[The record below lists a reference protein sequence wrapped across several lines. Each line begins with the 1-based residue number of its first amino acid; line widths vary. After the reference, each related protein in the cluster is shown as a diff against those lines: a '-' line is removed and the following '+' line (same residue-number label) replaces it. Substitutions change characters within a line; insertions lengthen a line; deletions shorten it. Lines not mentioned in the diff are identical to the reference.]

1 MSVVIK
7 FYWKTLVLTM
17 FNSETVFIS
26 QEDIM
31 SNPRYCQIVLNFV
44 YKKKLVTVVVGEA
57 HLVKEWLVIRD

>member
-7 FYWKTLVLTM
+7 LYRKTLVLTM
-17 FNSETVFIS
+17 FNNETVFIN
-26 QEDIM
+26 QESIM

-44 YKKKLVTVVVGEA
+44 YNKKLVTVVIGEA

>member
-7 FYWKTLVLTM
+7 FYWKILVLTM

-44 YKKKLVTVVVGEA
+44 YKQKLVTVVVGEA
-57 HLVKEWLVIRD
+57 HLVKGWLVIRD